1 MNVCCMAGGHHHPLT
16 EHVSVFLHSWC
27 GHATLPP
34 PLPIATVKW
43 PKRTYFFDFLNFAKW
58 PKQALCPLQ
67 PPSAQTHY
75 TVHYGYNTFLL
86 NASIFCQASRP
97 PFFLHASRP
106 PFSFRHPGL
115 RCFCQASRHQVSVF
129 LHASRPRPFTAG
141 GARH

>member
-86 NASIFCQASRP
+86 NASIFWSGVQASAFFACIQASVFFQASRP
-97 PFFLHASRP
+97 PLFLS
-106 PFSFRHPGL
+106 GI
-115 RCFCQASRHQVSVF
+115 QASGIRFFACIQ
-129 LHASRPRPFTAG
+129 ASPFQG
-141 GARH
+141 WGD